1 MIEIDTIEKSEEK
14 PQSRAEFKVR
24 PVTRY
29 IVTKYTSGCRLGGQ
43 TGSENL
49 GEFQNVQMAN
59 QVCHAMAVS
68 HLNEGVEGTCEVY
81 YKLYSHEYDE
91 TEFPNNG
98 LVKLQ

>member
-1 MIEIDTIEKSEEK
+1 MNEKEIEWHY
-14 PQSRAEFKVR
+14 EFKVR

-29 IVTKYTSGCRLGGQ
+29 IVTKYTSGNYGHA
-43 TGSENL
+43 GSENL

-68 HLNEGVEGTCEVY
+68 HLNDGVEGVCEVY

-98 LVKLQ
+98 LVKLE